1 MAKPTDRSKAR
12 KEAATGSCR
21 RRSSDDRKRDAGF
34 VRLGVWVPAAR
45 IREIEMLME
54 RWPFADRA
62 EAVSVAIRYLAAK
75 TPTMTRIDL

>member
-1 MAKPTDRSKAR
+1 MRLSEIQAGMAGRLPAS
-12 KEAATGSCR
+12 SR
-21 RRSSDDRKRDAGF
+21 RRSSDGRKREAGY
-34 VRLGVWVPAAR
+34 VRLGVWVPEAR

-75 TPTMTRIDL
+75 TPALSRIDL